1 MTRAGVD
8 ASLSIVVPV
17 YNATG
22 SLEILAE
29 RVAAALGDRDYELV
43 LVNDGSPDESWELI
57 EALVVRDSRIRGVN
71 MMRNYGQH
79 NATLAGIRAA
89 RNDVIVT
96 IDDDL
101 QQPPEE
107 IPKVLAGL
115 DEGFD
120 VVYGTP
126 LEKQHGLLRNI
137 VTALAKMALRHAMG
151 IRDAGIVSPFRA
163 FRADLRPAF
172 VDFHGPY
179 VSIDV
184 LLSWSTTRFA
194 SVPVRHDERAT
205 GHSNYTIRQ
214 LAAYALTMLTGFT
227 TRPLRFASLLGI
239 VVTLFG
245 LVLLTFVLVRYFAYG
260 SPVPG
265 FSFLASALAI
275 FSGAQLLTLGII
287 GEYLAR
293 VHVRM
298 MDRPTYTIR
307 GELDRE
313 SVRPV
318 PDDEERTASAQ
329 RDSALDYQPSLGI
342 ENGLE
347 QSVE

>member
-1 MTRAGVD
+1 MARAGTE
-8 ASLSIVVPV
+8 AALSIVVPV

-22 SLEILAE
+22 SLEALAE
-29 RVAAALGDRDYELV
+29 RIASALGDRDYELV
-43 LVNDGSPDESWELI
+43 LVNDGSSDESWQLI
-57 EALVVRDSRIRGVN
+57 EALVLRDRRIRGLN
-71 MMRNYGQH
+71 LMRNYGQH

-89 RNDVIVT
+89 RKDVIVT

-107 IPKVLAGL
+107 IPNVLARL
-115 DEGFD
+115 DEGYD

-126 LEKQHGLLRNI
+126 VAKQHGLLRNL
-137 VTALAKMALRHAMG
+137 VTAVTKMALRHAMG
-151 IRDAGIVSPFRA
+151 IRDAAIVSPFRA
-163 FRADLRPAF
+163 FRAELRPSF
-172 VDFHGPY
+172 SDFQGPY

-194 SVPVRHDERAT
+194 SVPVRHDERVA
-205 GHSNYTIRQ
+205 GRSNYTVRM
-214 LAAYALTMLTGFT
+214 LAKYALTMLTGFT

-239 VVTLFG
+239 VSTFFG
-245 LVLLTFVLVRYFAYG
+245 LVLLVIVLVRYFAYG

-298 MDRPTYTIR
+298 MDRPTYAIR
-307 GELDRE
+307 G
-313 SVRPV
+313 SST
-318 PDDEERTASAQ
+318 DDLQ
-329 RDSALDYQPSLGI
+329 R
-342 ENGLE
+342 
-347 QSVE
+347 

>member
-1 MTRAGVD
+1 MTRAGAD
-8 ASLSIVVPV
+8 ATLSIVVPV
-17 YNATG
+17 FNAVG
-22 SLEILAE
+22 SLDALAE
-29 RVAAALGDRDYELV
+29 RVASALGDREYELV
-43 LVNDGSPDESWELI
+43 LVNDGSPDASWELI
-57 EALVVRDSRIRGVN
+57 EELVLRDQRIRGVN
-71 MMRNYGQH
+71 LMRNYGQH

-101 QQPPEE
+101 QHPPEE
-107 IPKVLAGL
+107 IPKVLARL
-115 DEGFD
+115 DEGWD

-126 LEKQHGLLRNI
+126 VAKQHGLLRNL

-151 IRDAGIVSPFRA
+151 IRDAAMVSPFRA

-172 VDFHGPY
+172 VDFQGPY

-194 SVPVRHDERAT
+194 SVPVRHDERVS
-205 GHSNYTIRQ
+205 GQSNYTVRS

-245 LVLLTFVLVRYFAYG
+245 LLLLAIVIVRYFAYG

-265 FSFLASALAI
+265 FTFLASALAI

-298 MDRPTYTIR
+298 MDRPTYAVR
-307 GELDRE
+307 RELDHR
-313 SVRPV
+313 SFG
-318 PDDEERTASAQ
+318 S
-329 RDSALDYQPSLGI
+329 
-342 ENGLE
+342 
-347 QSVE
+347 